1 MNKSVINRLF
11 SGKKEKIGNQFV
23 DFLRK
28 PGALKDTEAYLNQT
42 KDHKYGNYEKWV
54 KEKTVFTGY
63 ADSPALLAESKNVLI
78 IGNHNS
84 FDVTQ
89 YGEDPGK
96 AGMSMIHILGIP
108 KKNIFNGVSLDH
120 DTVSVI
126 DETIDLFKDKWETP
140 GFRQKVLDY
149 QKLAIANRTSAEPFA
164 RLDGGLEF
172 LAAANDFWEAM
183 NHWKELEAGIHTLTF
198 DDFTF
203 GLHLWPDHSVGHLHL
218 HIIATPDWCRKYSTL
233 KHDEKTKDALEVRDF
248 VRGLSPI

>member
-1 MNKSVINRLF
+1 MSNSVVNRIF
-11 SGKKEKIGNQFV
+11 SGKQERIENQV
-23 DFLRK
+23 ADFLRK
-28 PGALKDTEAYLNQT
+28 PGALKDAEAYLNQT
-42 KDHKYGNYEKWV
+42 KDHKYGNHEKWI
-54 KEKTVFTGY
+54 KEKTVFTEY
-63 ADSPALLAESKNVLI
+63 AGGPALLAEGENVLI

-89 YGEDPGK
+89 YKEDPAK

-108 KKNIFNGVSLDH
+108 KKGIFNGVSLNH

-140 GFRQKVLDY
+140 DFRQKVLDY
-149 QKLAIANRTSAEPFA
+149 QKLAIKNRTSTESFA
-164 RLDGGLEF
+164 RRNDGLDPNPVLE
-172 LAAANDFWEAM
+172 AGDEAIS
-183 NHWKELEAGIHTLTF
+183 HWKELKTGIHTLTF

-218 HIIATPDWCRKYSTL
+218 HIIATPDWCRQYSTL

-248 VRGLSPI
+248 IRGLAPV